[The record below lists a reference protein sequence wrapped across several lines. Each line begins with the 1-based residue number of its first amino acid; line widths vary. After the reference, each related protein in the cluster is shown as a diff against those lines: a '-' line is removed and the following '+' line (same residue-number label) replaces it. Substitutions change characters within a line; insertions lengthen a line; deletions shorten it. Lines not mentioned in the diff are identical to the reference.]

1 MGSAGKQGQSSGR
14 GHDHPDIPEG
24 RNALHFSTMYDR
36 FDGSK
41 VTVWL
46 LLVLCALTAAWV
58 APSHW
63 AARTYD
69 VSSELLGS
77 PSQGDI
83 KAPRDIAVED
93 QVTQPVARRHHSG
106 QTCTIWTRMSNR
118 YQTLSNGFSQA
129 RERLSQLEEGA
140 VSARSTKLSLMR

>member
-24 RNALHFSTMYDR
+24 RNALHFSTIYDR

-93 QVTQPVARRHHSG
+93 REVTQARRTAAITAVKRVYDLDTHVLTAS
-106 QTCTIWTRMSNR
+106 R
-118 YQTLSNGFSQA
+118 QTLSKGFSQA
-129 RERLSQLEEGA
+129 RERLSQLEEE
-140 VSARSTKLSLMR
+140 KLPGDQ